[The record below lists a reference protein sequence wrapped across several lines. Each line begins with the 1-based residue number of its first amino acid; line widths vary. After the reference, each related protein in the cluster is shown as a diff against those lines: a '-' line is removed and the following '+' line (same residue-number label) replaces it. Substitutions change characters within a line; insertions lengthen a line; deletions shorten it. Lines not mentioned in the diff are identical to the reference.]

1 MSDQLKAYIEG
12 EKQQVLQDK
21 IKEKYE
27 QKVAA
32 LSDSIK
38 EMEKAGK
45 SKEEIKTALKEQKA
59 GLIAQAVNEALYDLN
74 VTRKVGKTI
83 QTYTYNQL
91 NNHDDQGIRDE
102 FHNIVSG
109 FETKADADITKAINT
124 YYDKKT
130 AVSGKTKGAVVAAIS
145 LEKPDFE
152 GTNSETDRLNE
163 ILKTRQ
169 GILDKGKSE
178 RADIIGDRSDS
189 YKLRTSLADKMT
201 SPEDGKIQDY
211 DDGHLFDGDQ
221 IWWGDKKDYTDAN
234 NPTRWRLNGML
245 YAQDIFAGG
254 GTAGQEAMKKGI
266 EEPYKLY
273 YRLIGDSRLTSEDLE
288 SGMAMKSYF
297 EEALKYL
304 PGTKSHRVIGTIA
317 GLLRLTDQTLKE
329 PGMHKQ
335 YETYLRENFEQL
347 KNPDYAT
354 SEEKQL
360 KFLFGLQ
367 SPAEL
372 FRLNKDWKTEFNKID
387 HMTDPDAEGAQIDDY
402 PGTFSDNKN
411 NKTRWQLN
419 GYLYATKLFGGPVD
433 LEYKRAVAMFHDQWD
448 GNSFNQDHIERKKVP
463 DGKDGFGLGDY
474 LPVAEQYTKHDQV
487 KGLIAGLLKM
497 TDELSDADQAKMYR
511 KYLDTYFKKL
521 SLDDTEDYQMML
533 LSSIRPP
540 SEAAKELQENMRN
553 DLLRLMIEATKQH
566 NLFKFSEK
574 LTSPFA
580 PKAETLD
587 TVTYTKLSRD
597 AKGEIDKFIK
607 ARAEAT
613 LKDLQEN
620 YNTFSEKN
628 AKAREPLYKQTELD
642 TLKASI
648 KSVAK
653 DLLTAKGVDEKGE
666 LADGVNGKYLETLF
680 AAEKAAS
687 GLTDEITA
695 KNKAINEIASGK
707 RPKQELPTA
716 PAKGSGGGGESAE
729 SGGEEQDP
737 IKNEWKDAE
746 RIKPIIG
753 DYEGKLIIDSSS
765 KTDKVVAR
773 NYKGDIVT
781 TIPNGAEVVRTK
793 KNAEILA
800 RRVQSLNFV
809 MVEYKGKRVY
819 VPEEQ
824 MYKTEDYYA
833 S

>member
-1 MSDQLKAYIEG
+1 MSDQLKDYIEG
-12 EKQQVLQDK
+12 AKQQALQDK

-27 QKVAA
+27 QKVAS
-32 LSDSIK
+32 LSDSIQA
-38 EMEKAGK
+38 MEKAGK
-45 SKEEIKTALKEQKA
+45 SKTEIADALKEQKSR
-59 GLIAQAVNEALYDLN
+59 LIAEAINEALTDLK
-74 VTRKVGKTI
+74 VTRRVGNKDL
-83 QTYTYNQL
+83 TYTYNQL
-91 NNHDDQGIRDE
+91 NNHSDPGIREE
-102 FHNIVSG
+102 FQKIVSG
-109 FETKADADITKAINT
+109 FEAKADADITKAVNS
-124 YYDKKT
+124 YFAKKT
-130 AVSGKTKGAVVAAIS
+130 AVSGKTKGAVVAALS
-145 LEKPDFE
+145 LEKPDFDA
-152 GTNSETDRLNE
+152 TNNETERLNDV
-163 ILKTRQ
+163 LKTRQ

-201 SPEDGKIQDY
+201 SPEGGKIDDY

-254 GTAGQEAMKKGI
+254 GTAGQEAMTKGI

-273 YRLIGDSRLTSEDLE
+273 YRLVGDSRLTSEDLE

-297 EEALKYL
+297 DDALKYL

-335 YETYLRENFEQL
+335 YETYLRENFDQL
-347 KNPDYAT
+347 KNPEYAT

-372 FRLNKDWKTEFNKID
+372 FRLNKNWKTEFNKID
-387 HMTDPDAEGAQIDDY
+387 RMTDPTAEGAQIDDY

-448 GNSFNQDHIERKKVP
+448 GNSFNQEHIERKKVP

-474 LPVAEQYTKHDQV
+474 LPVAEQFTKHDQV

-497 TDELSDADQAKMYR
+497 TDELPDAEQAKMYR
-511 KYLDTYFKKL
+511 KYLDTFFKKL
-521 SLDDTEDYQMML
+521 SPDDSEDYQMML

-553 DLLRLMIEATKQH
+553 DILRLMIESTKQH

-574 LTSPFA
+574 LTGPFA

-587 TVTYTKLSRD
+587 TVAYTKLSRD
-597 AKGEIDKFIK
+597 AKGEIDNFIK
-607 ARAEAT
+607 SRAEAT
-613 LKDLQEN
+613 LKNLQDN
-620 YNTFSEKN
+620 YNAFSEKN
-628 AKAREPLYKQTELD
+628 AKAKEPLYKQSELD

-653 DLLTAKGVDEKGE
+653 DFLTAKGVTEKGE

-687 GLTDEITA
+687 GLNDEIAA
-695 KNKAINEIASGK
+695 KNKAVDEIASGK
-707 RPKQELPTA
+707 RPKQDLPTA
-716 PAKGSGGGGESAE
+716 SAKGSGGNGESSE
-729 SGGEEQDP
+729 KPEEQDP
-737 IKNEWKDAE
+737 IKNDWKDAE
-746 RIKPIIG
+746 RIKPILG
-753 DYEGKLIIDSSS
+753 DYEGRLIIDSSS

-781 TIPNGAEVVRTK
+781 TIPNGAEVIRTK

-819 VPEEQ
+819 IPEEQ
-824 MYKTEDYYA
+824 MYKSEDYY
-833 S
+833 SS